1 MKSTILRSLFVFLSV
16 NLMGLLPLGVARAQ
30 DFMPVDQA
38 FQVQARVTRPGQVA
52 IDFKVARG
60 TYLYRER
67 IEARLDGAPPVS
79 LRMATPDGERKHDPT
94 FDKVM
99 EVYHHDVAAS
109 VTLPPQPAG
118 SQADDGAAPQT
129 LAVVYQGCADAG
141 LCYPPQTR
149 HWRLTR
155 DGQGQVTAV
164 TWVPPQQPALRGGSG
179 LFGSEPRSSGL
190 FGGSSSDAGDA
201 GGAPSAISGVAMG
214 PGPTAWGDSDPE
226 PLGQA
231 LSSGR
236 WMLVLP
242 AFLLAGVLLSLTPC
256 VLPMVPI
263 LSSIIVGQHGGSAGG
278 SVASSGQGGE
288 RPRGFALA
296 LSYSQ
301 GMALIYTLLGVA
313 AGLLGQG
320 LAAYLQH
327 PYVVLAF
334 AALMVVL
341 ALSMFGL
348 YELRLPASV
357 QSWLG
362 QRTHGLPGGR
372 FVSVF
377 VMGAVSAL
385 IVSPCVSA
393 PLAGALLYISQTRDV
408 WLGGA
413 ALYAMAWG
421 MSVPLLVVGVAGG
434 RLLPRAGRWMN
445 TVKVLFG
452 VLMLAMAAWVARPAW
467 PALVAA
473 VTGQPAVSSHQ
484 SALPFQRVGSV
495 AQLEQAV
502 ADAAR
507 QGRPVMLDFYA
518 DWCVSCI
525 EMERF
530 TFTDPAVRAR
540 LGAAVLLQA
549 DVTANTPDDRALLE
563 RFGLFGPPGI
573 VFFDKAGRE
582 LSAQRVIGVQKPEAF
597 VRSLEAA
604 GL

>member
-1 MKSTILRSLFVFLSV
+1 MSVLSA
-16 NLMGLLPLGVARAQ
+16 LLVPTSPARAQ
-30 DFMPVDQA
+30 DFLPVDQA
-38 FQVQARVTRPGQVA
+38 FQVQAQVTRPGQVA
-52 IDFKVARG
+52 IAFKVAPG

-67 IEARLDGAPPVS
+67 LEARLDGTPPTP
-79 LRMATPDGERKHDPT
+79 LALTTPDGERKHDPT

-99 EVYHHDVAAS
+99 EVYHHDVAAA
-109 VTLPPQPAG
+109 VTVPDDKPAAGAPPE
-118 SQADDGAAPQT
+118 T

-155 DGQGQVTAV
+155 DAQGRVIEAQ
-164 TWVPPQQPALRGGSG
+164 WVPPQMPAAPKGG
-179 LFGSEPRSSGL
+179 GL
-190 FGGSSSDAGDA
+190 FGGSRQGSLFGGGQDDVPPQTSSPADGARGGPAGSTTVPA
-201 GGAPSAISGVAMG
+201 TVAPSTDDRI
-214 PGPTAWGDSDPE
+214 
-226 PLGQA
+226 GQA
-231 LSSGR
+231 LASGR
-236 WMLVLP
+236 WWVILP

-263 LSSIIVGQHGGSAGG
+263 LSSIIVGQQ
-278 SVASSGQGGE
+278 SGKADQPGK
-288 RPRGFALA
+288 PKGFWLA

-301 GMALIYTLLGVA
+301 GMALVYTLLGVA

-327 PYVVLAF
+327 PYVVLGF

-348 YELRLPASV
+348 YELRLPNAV

-362 QRTHGLPGGR
+362 QRSHGLPGGR

-408 WLGGA
+408 WLGGS

-445 TVKVLFG
+445 LVKVVFG

-473 VTGQPAVSSHQ
+473 VTGQPVASSHQ
-484 SALPFQRVGSV
+484 STLPFQRVRSV
-495 AQLEQAV
+495 AELEQAV
-502 ADAAR
+502 TQAAN

-525 EMERF
+525 EMERL
-530 TFTDPAVRAR
+530 TFTDPAVRAK
-540 LGAAVLLQA
+540 LSGAVLLQA

-573 VFFDKAGRE
+573 VFFDAKGQEQTAK
-582 LSAQRVIGVQKPEAF
+582 RVIGVQQPEAF
-597 VRSLEAA
+597 LQSLSAA